1 MKRMRT
7 YLYALYDEG
16 DGQAHS
22 GLTEA
27 YGVREVL
34 RDIEHNYRAPKYVTV
49 QWVKERDA
57 GQEAQA

>member
-1 MKRMRT
+1 MSDSVCAKRHQ
-7 YLYALYDEG
+7 LLG
-16 DGQAHS
+16 
-22 GLTEA
+22 
-27 YGVREVL
+27 